1 MDKFIMVAI
10 AMLWISIM
18 EDSKFSRKIFQG
30 AQYKDNNREQLEE
43 IFFSKSF
50 FLTEFL
56 KILSLKD
63 FCYLSIILLH
73 IAGISNKYRDFFKAM
88 FCLTHIGVFI
98 CHFFLFP

>member
-18 EDSKFSRKIFQG
+18 VDSKFSRKIFQG

-50 FLTEFL
+50 FF
-56 KILSLKD
+56 KLS
-63 FCYLSIILLH
+63 F
-73 IAGISNKYRDFFKAM
+73 
-88 FCLTHIGVFI
+88 
-98 CHFFLFP
+98 